1 MKERQEERRCF
12 GRRKDSVI
20 RVLDVEVKR
29 RQEGTSM
36 TIEYLLRA
44 HRKRKS
50 KLGGRMIGAAC
61 VKRPEI
67 FKSAKF

>member
-1 MKERQEERRCF
+1 MKERQDERWCH

-20 RVLDVEVKR
+20 RVLDVEVKICP
-29 RQEGTSM
+29 QGTSM
-36 TIEYLLRA
+36 AIQYLFRA

-61 VKRPEI
+61 VKRPDN
-67 FKSAKF
+67 FKSA